1 MERRDVLYIAGMA
14 LVSGL
19 LIANLLKPGTP
30 YAADSSRDAQP
41 VAISAAGESAW
52 AIVGNKVY
60 YMTMRNRSDLPSG
73 QRSINVIDG
82 RPVE

>member
-1 MERRDVLYIAGMA
+1 MDRKDIFYIVGMVVVA
-14 LVSGL
+14 VL
-19 LIANLLKPGTP
+19 LIANLFKPTAP
-30 YAADSSRDAQP
+30 HAAESQKDSAP
-41 VAISAAGESAW
+41 VAISAAGDSAW

-60 YMTMRNRSDLPSG
+60 YMTLRNRSDMPSG